1 MLTDSDEASR
11 LNKVECAPLATFLGQ
26 YPSMTT
32 ISPIASYHAHIAAW
46 LAVAVTYITCDIGG
60 PEIQAFQIATVAAS
74 MLQDY
79 AGYQRLSGI
88 ENWDSNPR

>member
-1 MLTDSDEASR
+1 MCTAGHLPWAVSQHDYDI
-11 LNKVECAPLATFLGQ
+11 P
-26 YPSMTT
+26 
-32 ISPIASYHAHIAAW
+32 ISTIASYHAHIAAW